1 VVASLIQQLRISES
15 FDRHK
20 AVLHARLR
28 NTEKTSYGFEFL
40 ALSGRPRTSSEPS
53 LSIFCWSDLATKQ
66 KACGASSRMRSEG
79 DQRVTNAE
87 HGDLVGEN
95 RVFAPTAYSP
105 HALAKMAR

>member
-1 VVASLIQQLRISES
+1 
-15 FDRHK
+15 
-20 AVLHARLR
+20 
-28 NTEKTSYGFEFL
+28 
-40 ALSGRPRTSSEPS
+40 
-53 LSIFCWSDLATKQ
+53 
-66 KACGASSRMRSEG
+66 MRSEG